1 MITRIVYI
9 VDYPFNARDYD
20 RFGIDTMRTHGFD
33 VEVWDLSA
41 LLLPGLRA
49 DALGASPMTGP
60 ELQRFDSRGSVIE
73 AIRALTGAD
82 FVCCLPGYRRVTAFL
97 FRALSKSPSRWALMA
112 NLALPLVAP
121 SEMPG
126 YVWSK
131 VRRLTPHRVIEAL
144 FPRLPP
150 SWFGVRAADA
160 VLVSAAGT
168 PNGPLVGSRTDL
180 VRVHSFDYDTYLT
193 CTKTPG
199 ETDAS
204 LAIFIDQFMPFHPD
218 WVDYPGGPLI
228 APDAYY
234 ALLRGFFDRVERETS
249 VRVTIAAHP
258 RGDYDGH
265 PDYFGG
271 RTIVRHAT
279 ADLVRRARFVIT
291 ESSQAL
297 GFAVLFRKPAVI
309 ITTDAYETSTRPV
322 SAEFREQIRLTAR
335 HLGTVPVNIERADP
349 IDWVRLLTVDQGAYD
364 LFQSSYIKPAGT
376 PRDYYWNI
384 VAGYLR
390 SVA

>member
-1 MITRIVYI
+1 VITRVVYI

-20 RFGIDTMRTHGFD
+20 RYGIETMRAQGFD

-49 DALGASPMTGP
+49 DALGPSPMTP
-60 ELQRFDSRGSVIE
+60 PALRRFDSRDDVIA
-73 AIRALTGAD
+73 AIRTLTSAD
-82 FVCCLPGYRRVTAFL
+82 YVFCLPGYRRATAFL
-97 FRALSKSPSRWALMA
+97 FRVLSKARAPWALMA
-112 NLALPLVAP
+112 NTALPLVAP
-121 SEMPG
+121 SEMAG
-126 YVWSK
+126 YLWSK
-131 VRRLTPHRVIEAL
+131 LRRLPARRVIDAL
-144 FPRLPP
+144 FLRLPP

-160 VLVSAAGT
+160 ILVSAAGT
-168 PNGPLVGSRTDL
+168 PKGSIVGPRTDV

-193 CTKTPG
+193 AMKMPA
-199 ETDAS
+199 ETDPSMAV
-204 LAIFIDQFMPFHPD
+204 FIDQFMTFHPD
-218 WVDYPGGPLI
+218 WVDYPGWPLI
-228 APDAYY
+228 APAAYY
-234 ALLRGFFDRVERETS
+234 RLLRDFFDRVERETG
-249 VRVTIAAHP
+249 VRIAIAAHP

-271 RTIVRHAT
+271 RAIVRHRT
-279 ADLVRRARFVIT
+279 VDLVRRARFVIT

-297 GFAVLFRKPAVI
+297 GFAVLFRKPVVI

-322 SAEFREQIRLTAR
+322 GAEWREQIRLTAR
-335 HLGTVPVNIERADP
+335 HLGTVPLNVERAEP
-349 IDWVRLLTVDQGAYD
+349 IEWDRLLAIDESAYER
-364 LFQSSYIKPAGT
+364 FQSSYIKPSGA